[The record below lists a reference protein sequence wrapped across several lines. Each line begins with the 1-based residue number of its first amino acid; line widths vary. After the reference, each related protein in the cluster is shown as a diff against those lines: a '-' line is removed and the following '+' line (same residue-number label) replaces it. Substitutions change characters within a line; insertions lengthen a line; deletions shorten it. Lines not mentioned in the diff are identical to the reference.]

1 MNDLQAHLK
10 DCASLVDSSLQARL
24 VTPADGEAVLYEAM
38 RYSLFAGGKRLRPVL
53 CLTVADAIGV
63 SRRSVLPAACA
74 LEMIHTYSLIHDD
87 LPAMDNDDFRRGKPT
102 SHKVFGDAIALLAGD
117 ALLTQAFNVL
127 LDTDAAPECVI
138 SMQRE
143 LTRAAGPLGMVGGQ
157 VGDMNASTWP
167 VPQSTLTSIHARKT
181 GALLSASARLPVLA
195 AGGNPAVL
203 AAVSAYAQNIGLA
216 FQIQDDILD
225 VTGDE
230 RVLGKA
236 TGADA
241 DRGKAT
247 FPRLLGIERS
257 SALVHEL
264 TEAAIAAIAGIPGLD
279 DQMLGSLARYLG
291 HRDR

>member
-1 MNDLQAHLK
+1 VINLQAHLR
-10 DCASLVDSSLQARL
+10 DCAQLVDSSLRAL
-24 VTPADGEAVLYEAM
+24 AVTPAGGEPVLYEAM
-38 RYSLFAGGKRLRPVL
+38 RYSLFAGGKRLRPAL

-63 SRRSVLPAACA
+63 SRESVLPAACA

-117 ALLTQAFNVL
+117 ALLTEAFNVL
-127 LDTDAAPECVI
+127 LECTAEPECVI
-138 SMQRE
+138 RMQRE

-167 VPQSTLTSIHARKT
+167 VSQDTLTSIHARKT
-181 GALLSASARLPVLA
+181 GALLSAAARLPVLA
-195 AGGNPAVL
+195 AGGNAVLL
-203 AAVSAYAQNIGLA
+203 AAVSAYAQKVGLA

-230 RVLGKA
+230 RILGKA

-241 DRGKAT
+241 AQGKAT
-247 FPRLLGIERS
+247 FPRLLGVERS
-257 SALVHEL
+257 AALVSGL
-264 TEAAIAAIAGIPGLD
+264 TDEAIAAIAGIKGLD
-279 DQMLGSLARYLG
+279 DQVLVSLARYLG
-291 HRDR
+291 RRNH